1 MVIELS
7 GGRSAIRSEI
17 KSMILKSDERA
28 ARVRFE
34 ITRVSFQTKIA
45 RHEVQLPLYLQPF
58 WNTA

>member
-17 KSMILKSDERA
+17 KCMILKSDERA
-28 ARVRFE
+28 ARVLFE
-34 ITRVSFQTKIA
+34 ITRVSFQTKIP

-58 WNTA
+58 

>member
-17 KSMILKSDERA
+17 KCMILKSDEPA
-28 ARVRFE
+28 ARVLFE
-34 ITRVSFQTKIA
+34 ITRVSFQTKIP

-58 WNTA
+58 

>member
-17 KSMILKSDERA
+17 KCMILKSDERA

-34 ITRVSFQTKIA
+34 ITRVSFKNKIA

-58 WNTA
+58 

>member
-7 GGRSAIRSEI
+7 GGRSSIWSEI
-17 KSMILKSDERA
+17 KCMILKSDQRA

-34 ITRVSFQTKIA
+34 ITRVSFKNKIA

-58 WNTA
+58 